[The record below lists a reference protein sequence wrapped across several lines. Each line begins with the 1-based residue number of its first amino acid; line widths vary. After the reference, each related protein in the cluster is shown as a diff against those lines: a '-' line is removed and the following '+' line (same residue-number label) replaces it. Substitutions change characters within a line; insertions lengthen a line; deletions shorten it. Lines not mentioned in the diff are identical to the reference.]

1 MNGLQGA
8 TSSASTQ
15 QMQQLMQL
23 LKDFSSADILLAL
36 MLMQGSDSKHKSQG
50 AGSGDALMGLLAGL
64 AYAGQINPM
73 SHNHNANSSV
83 SSVGHGSSTGGV
95 GMHINGHG

>member
-1 MNGLQGA
+1 
-8 TSSASTQ
+8 
-15 QMQQLMQL
+15 MQL

-36 MLMQGSDSKHKSQG
+36 MLMQGSDSKHKSHG
-50 AGSGDALMGLLAGL
+50 AGGGGDALMGLLAGL

-73 SHNHNANSSV
+73 SHGSNSSV
-83 SSVGHGSSTGGV
+83 HSVGHGSSTGGV